1 MSESKTFLKNL
12 QILRNRVK
20 QRRKQEL
27 YDMMNEE
34 NNSIED
40 KIALIKMSF
49 KELDGKKLSKSF
61 QSIMKDQNQ
70 TKRNKSSKIRNKRKN
85 LCININGFRPNLGNI
100 KKINN
105 EIIRTVKKTSG
116 LDNFTFLFKSSLLF
130 KNRFEISHKKIR

>member
-20 QRRKQEL
+20 QRIKQQL

-49 KELDGKKLSKSF
+49 KELDGKELSKSF

-70 TKRNKSSKIRNKRKN
+70 TKK
-85 LCININGFRPNLGNI
+85 
-100 KKINN
+100 
-105 EIIRTVKKTSG
+105 E
-116 LDNFTFLFKSSLLF
+116 
-130 KNRFEISHKKIR
+130 

>member
-20 QRRKQEL
+20 QRRKQEM
-27 YDMMNEE
+27 YDMLNEE

-70 TKRNKSSKIRNKRKN
+70 TKK
-85 LCININGFRPNLGNI
+85 
-100 KKINN
+100 
-105 EIIRTVKKTSG
+105 E
-116 LDNFTFLFKSSLLF
+116 
-130 KNRFEISHKKIR
+130 

>member
-70 TKRNKSSKIRNKRKN
+70 TKK
-85 LCININGFRPNLGNI
+85 
-100 KKINN
+100 
-105 EIIRTVKKTSG
+105 E
-116 LDNFTFLFKSSLLF
+116 
-130 KNRFEISHKKIR
+130 

>member
-1 MSESKTFLKNL
+1 MSESKPFLKNL

-49 KELDGKKLSKSF
+49 KELDGKELSKSF

-70 TKRNKSSKIRNKRKN
+70 TKK
-85 LCININGFRPNLGNI
+85 
-100 KKINN
+100 
-105 EIIRTVKKTSG
+105 E
-116 LDNFTFLFKSSLLF
+116 
-130 KNRFEISHKKIR
+130 

>member
-1 MSESKTFLKNL
+1 MSKSKTFLKNL

-49 KELDGKKLSKSF
+49 KELDGKELSKSF

-70 TKRNKSSKIRNKRKN
+70 TKK
-85 LCININGFRPNLGNI
+85 
-100 KKINN
+100 
-105 EIIRTVKKTSG
+105 E
-116 LDNFTFLFKSSLLF
+116 
-130 KNRFEISHKKIR
+130 

>member
-49 KELDGKKLSKSF
+49 KELDAKELSKSF

-70 TKRNKSSKIRNKRKN
+70 TKK
-85 LCININGFRPNLGNI
+85 
-100 KKINN
+100 
-105 EIIRTVKKTSG
+105 E
-116 LDNFTFLFKSSLLF
+116 
-130 KNRFEISHKKIR
+130 